1 MSISPLAKKLRIAD
15 NQLVLIINPP
25 SEYISKLGELP
36 EGTTIVHEPQG
47 KYPHV
52 QLFVNNR
59 RAFDHLGH
67 TALSAVEYDGVFWVC
82 YPKRSSKTATD
93 LSRDALWDLYAGSGL
108 HPVSQ
113 VSINE
118 IWSAVRFRPNERVG
132 K

>member
-93 LSRDALWDLYAGSGL
+93 LSRDAMWDLYAGSGL